1 MIAINT
7 VVKPMV
13 GHEQEAL
20 ENLNVIYYESTL
32 SDVFEFF
39 VPIVDQ
45 NLILNTMFWE
55 PYSDLSDPHLHHLT
69 RYYAVNMENAE
80 IFQEKLLSESADFSI
95 KKFWNLKKFDYSVEL
110 TEINF
115 DEELPQYYVVDKES
129 NGVWGDP
136 WPLNGEPWTY
146 P

>member
-13 GHEQEAL
+13 GHEQEAI
-20 ENLNVIYYESTL
+20 ENLNDIYYESTL

-55 PYSDLSDPHLHHLT
+55 VYSDLSDPHLHHLT

-115 DEELPQYYVVDKES
+115 DEELPQYYVVDLES

-136 WPLNGEPWTY
+136 WPLDGGPWPT

>member
-7 VVKPMV
+7 HVSPMV

-20 ENLNVIYYESTL
+20 ANFHTFYHESTHP
-32 SDVFEFF
+32 DVFEFF
-39 VPIVDQ
+39 KDIVDQ

-55 PYSDLSDPHLHHLT
+55 PLNDVAHHTHLL

-80 IFQEKLLSESADFSI
+80 IFQEKLVNESADFSI
-95 KKFWNLKKFDYSVEL
+95 KKFWNLRKFDYSVEL

-115 DEELPQYYVVDKES
+115 DEELPQYYVVDLES
-129 NGVWGDP
+129 GGVWGDV
-136 WPLNGEPWTY
+136 WPLYWGGD
-146 P
+146 